1 MLGEFVDRVYLI
13 EFEIKYT
20 TEDTAMSVSYLD
32 LHIEI
37 DNDFQ
42 RRTKLY
48 DKRDDFNFLIV
59 HFQFR
64 CSNIPVAFAYGVYSS
79 HLIRYSRVCGSYDDF
94 SDRGVLLTSKLL

>member
-1 MLGEFVDRVYLI
+1 MVATVKLKTRWP
-13 EFEIKYT
+13 
-20 TEDTAMSVSYLD
+20 TEDTAISVSYLD

-37 DNDFQ
+37 DSGFQ
-42 RRTKLY
+42 RGTKLY
-48 DKRDDFNFLIV
+48 DKRDDYNFLIV

-64 CSNIPVAFAYGVYSS
+64 CSNIPAAFAYGVYSS

>member
-64 CSNIPVAFAYGVYSS
+64 CSNIPAAFAYGVYSS